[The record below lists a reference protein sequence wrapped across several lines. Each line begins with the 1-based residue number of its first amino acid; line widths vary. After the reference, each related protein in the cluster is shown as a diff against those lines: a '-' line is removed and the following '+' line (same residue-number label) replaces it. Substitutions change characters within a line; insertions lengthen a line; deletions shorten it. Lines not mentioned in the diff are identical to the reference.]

1 MLQHDDDDDNDD
13 NSDDS
18 DDGWKMMV
26 TIVLIIMMM
35 MMMIMMMTMKVL
47 LGEKSVY
54 DRRNVK
60 LADLASDRYSTY
72 INQSNITLYYY
83 CI

>member
-1 MLQHDDDDDNDD
+1 MLQHDDYDNDN

-26 TIVLIIMMM
+26 TIVLIIMIMI
-35 MMMIMMMTMKVL
+35 MIMMMTMKVL

-72 INQSNITLYYY
+72 INQLNITLYYY

>member
-1 MLQHDDDDDNDD
+1 L
-13 NSDDS
+13 
-18 DDGWKMMV
+18 
-26 TIVLIIMMM
+26 IVMMMM
-35 MMMIMMMTMKVL
+35 MMMIMTMKVL

-72 INQSNITLYYY
+72 INQSNITLYCD
-83 CI
+83 CISFLSSSLFFYIS

>member
-1 MLQHDDDDDNDD
+1 MLQHDDYDNDN

-26 TIVLIIMMM
+26 TIVLIIMIMI
-35 MMMIMMMTMKVL
+35 MIMMMTMKVL

-60 LADLASDRYSTY
+60 LADLASDRYSMY
-72 INQSNITLYYY
+72 INQSNIIFILLLY
-83 CI
+83 

>member
-1 MLQHDDDDDNDD
+1 MLQHDDDDNDN
-13 NSDDS
+13 NS

-26 TIVLIIMMM
+26 TIVLIVMMM
-35 MMMIMMMTMKVL
+35 MMMTMKVL

-60 LADLASDRYSTY
+60 LADLASDRY
-72 INQSNITLYYY
+72 IH
-83 CI
+83 

>member
-1 MLQHDDDDDNDD
+1 
-13 NSDDS
+13 
-18 DDGWKMMV
+18 MMV
-26 TIVLIIMMM
+26 MIMLIV

-60 LADLASDRYSTY
+60 LADLASDRYMHTL
-72 INQSNITLYYY
+72 INQISLLYYY